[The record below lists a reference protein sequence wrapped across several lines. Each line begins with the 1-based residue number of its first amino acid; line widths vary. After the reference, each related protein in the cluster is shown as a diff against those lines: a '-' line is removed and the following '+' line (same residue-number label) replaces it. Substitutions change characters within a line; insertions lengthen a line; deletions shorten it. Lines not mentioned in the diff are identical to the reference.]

1 MTTVSS
7 YLHVL
12 DGRLRIKIPEVKNTP
27 IEALKLE
34 QTFARMAGIT
44 TVKANPKTGNALFLF
59 EPSMCSPDD
68 IITLLQEHGYC
79 QHSPEP
85 SPHISQRLAN
95 FVVESVVEATIE
107 RLVFALI

>member
-1 MTTVSS
+1 MTMVSS

-12 DGRLRIKIPEVKNTP
+12 DGRLRIKVPEIKNAP

-34 QTFARMAGIT
+34 RTLARMAGIT
-44 TVKANPKTGNALFLF
+44 TVKANPKTGNVLFLF
-59 EPSMCSPDD
+59 EPATFSPDD
-68 IITLLQEHGYC
+68 IFTLLQERGYC
-79 QHSPEP
+79 QRSPEP

-95 FVVESVVEATIE
+95 FVVESAVEATIE